1 MDCSMPVMNGY
12 EASDAIRSFIR
23 NKNYLQPMIVAC
35 TGHTEQEYIKKAW
48 VHQMDEVVAKP
59 LNVDV
64 VRQILQ
70 EIV

>member
-12 EASDAIRSFIR
+12 EASDAIRNFIR

-64 VRQILQ
+64 VRQIL
-70 EIV
+70 